1 MVKTTYVIRD
11 DEKLLVVPAIPNVSK
26 YIARINQL
34 KAELEA
40 EKASRDNWKTK
51 FENAEIKPADLPANW
66 RTELARIT
74 DLEKRPDIPIS
85 KKLSNEITK
94 LKGEKQQII
103 KERDNYKTQ
112 LTQKENQLEQTIKDF
127 QEKEKT
133 KHQEYLQ
140 LLTKKDKD

>member
-11 DEKLLVVPAIPNVSK
+11 GKKLVVPAIPNVSK
-26 YIARINQL
+26 YITLINQL

-40 EKASRDNWKTK
+40 EKVSRDNWKDK
-51 FENAEIKPADLPANW
+51 FENAEIKLVDLPANW
-66 RTELARIT
+66 RTELVRIT

-85 KKLSNEITK
+85 KKLNNKITK
-94 LKGEKQQII
+94 LQGEKQQII

-133 KHQEYLQ
+133 KHQEYLNI
-140 LLTKKDKD
+140 LTKKDQD